1 MKHVML
7 ALLILVAAPVFAE
20 PIAVMSLQGITVT
33 LTNQPCA
40 IKYVTNL
47 PLRATWKDGSKTFD
61 GCYAVFPESE
71 AIGFWFDDGSVAVIP
86 AHIFKPVTAL

>member
-1 MKHVML
+1 MNRILL
-7 ALLILVAAPVFAE
+7 ALLFLAAPAFAE
-20 PIAVMSLQGITVT
+20 PIAVMTLQGVTVT

-71 AIGFWFDDGSVAVIP
+71 AVGFWFDDGSVAVVP
-86 AHIFKPVTAL
+86 VMMFKMVTGV